1 MVYFFI
7 GSAYLI
13 GFFGCGCC
21 GACYGV
27 FQTLRSYFFFTSED
41 DDEDEED
48 EEDEEEDEEDDDRF
62 LLF

>member
-13 GFFGCGCC
+13 GFFGCG
-21 GACYGV
+21 ACYGV
-27 FQTLRSYFFFTSED
+27 FQTLRSYLFFTSDSED

-48 EEDEEEDEEDDDRF
+48 EDEEEDDDEEDDRF